1 MPGLRSGVVSLA
13 AVALLGACGAGDTD
27 GPGETC
33 AGGTVT
39 VLAASSL
46 GPALTEAGT
55 AFRESTGCDAE
66 LRVST
71 GSSTSL
77 AGQIVGGAPADVFV
91 AAGESAARSVAD
103 AVDGAGE
110 PLLFAANVAALMT
123 RDPSVA
129 SVGDLVTA
137 RSRGVTVGLCVS
149 SAPCGALAD
158 EVLAKTA
165 PGSAR
170 DLIVSTEAPSAGD
183 LRAKIM
189 MGEVDAGIVFASD
202 CTGVASPVRCSD
214 IPDAQNSRV
223 GYLAV
228 ALRDGAAARQ
238 FVRFLAS
245 PDGSEFLGK
254 YGFLAP

>member
-1 MPGLRSGVVSLA
+1 M
-13 AVALLGACGAGDTD
+13 
-27 GPGETC
+27 
-33 AGGTVT
+33 
-39 VLAASSL
+39 
-46 GPALTEAGT
+46 
-55 AFRESTGCDAE
+55 FRESTGCDAE

-129 SVGDLVTA
+129 SVGELVTA

-165 PGSAR
+165 PGSTR

>member
-1 MPGLRSGVVSLA
+1 MVSLA

-33 AGGTVT
+33 AGGAVT

-46 GPALTEAGT
+46 GPALTEAGA

-91 AAGESAARSVAD
+91 AAGESAARSVAG

-158 EVLAKTA
+158 EVLAKAA

-183 LRAKIM
+183 LRAKVM

-202 CTGVASPVRCSD
+202 CTDVASPVRCSD

>member
-13 AVALLGACGAGDTD
+13 AAVLLAACGAGDTD
-27 GPGETC
+27 SSGETC
-33 AGGTVT
+33 AGETVA
-39 VLAASSL
+39 VLAASSM

-55 AFRESTGCDAE
+55 AFREATGCDAE

-77 AGQIVGGAPADVFV
+77 AGQIVGGAPADVFI
-91 AAGESAARSVAD
+91 AAGDNAARKVTD

-129 SVGDLVTA
+129 SVGDLVSGG
-137 RSRGVTVGLCVS
+137 SRGLTVGLCVS

-158 EVLAKTA
+158 EVLAKAA

-183 LRAKIM
+183 LRAKII

-202 CTGVASPVRCSD
+202 CTGIPGSVRCVD
-214 IPDAQNSRV
+214 IPDGQNSRV
-223 GYLAV
+223 GYYAL
-228 ALRDGAAARQ
+228 ALRGDGAAQ
-238 FVRFLAS
+238 ELVRFLAS
-245 PDGSEFLGK
+245 PDGAEFLGK